1 MKLVLSISALVAS
14 TAVSADGVQKIKLKK
29 IPEADRIVNLLSAN
43 PNPTL
48 GGVSAP
54 ISSSRRLGEP
64 KKGENIVLRDLKNAQ
79 YYGPVT
85 LGTPP
90 KEFLVVFDTGSADF
104 WVPSSSCGQRSMNC
118 KAKNAYDPTKSSTY
132 SAVPS
137 GQQTSFQIMYGSGAV
152 SGTFSEDTVTLGED
166 YTVEGQTFAAAD
178 STDGLGLTY
187 GKSEFDGILG
197 LAFPS
202 ISRDPGVNTVIPN
215 LKEKGHLDKAMFA
228 FYLGDESDGELT
240 IGGYDETKFE
250 GSITW
255 VDLISPTYWLAPVD
269 AIKFGDNVVADSK
282 IAGIID
288 TGTSLIYGPHEQV
301 EGMVAAIGGRF
312 IPSIGLNLIDCN
324 TEIPDM
330 SLTIGGHEVKIE
342 GSQLKI
348 QDDSKQYCFF
358 TVATMMFGSAHEE
371 GESVEDELEEEVI
384 DQMSRLVGEG
394 LPIPPGYSTW
404 LLGDTYMRQV
414 YNVFDFDNQSYGV
427 AALKQTAPEE

>member
-1 MKLVLSISALVAS
+1 MKKYSLLLSASAI
-14 TAVSADGVQKIKLKK
+14 TAISADGVQKIKLKK
-29 IPEADRIVNLLSAN
+29 IPEAEKIVNLLSPN

-54 ISSSRRLGEP
+54 ISLSRRLGEP
-64 KKGENIVLRDLKNAQ
+64 KKSENIVLRDLKNAQ
-79 YYGPVT
+79 YYGPVM

-90 KEFLVVFDTGSADF
+90 QEFLVVFDTGSADF
-104 WVPSSSCGQRSMNC
+104 WVPSASCGKRSMNC
-118 KAKNAYDPTKSSTY
+118 KAKHAYDPTKSSTY

-137 GQQTSFQIMYGSGAV
+137 GQQTSFQIMYGSGPV
-152 SGTFSEDTVTLGED
+152 SGKFGEDAVTLGDD

-178 STDGLGLTY
+178 STDGLGQTY
-187 GKSEFDGILG
+187 GKAKFDGILG
-197 LAFPS
+197 LAFPT

-240 IGGYDETKFE
+240 IGGYDGTRFE

-269 AIKFGDNVVADSK
+269 QIKFGENLVADSK

-288 TGTSLIYGPHEQV
+288 TGTSIIYGPKEQV

-312 IPSIGLNLIDCN
+312 IPNIGLNLIDCN
-324 TEIPDM
+324 TNIPDL

-358 TVATMMFGSAHEE
+358 TVSTMMFGSAQEE
-371 GESVEDELEEEVI
+371 GESVEEEMEEEVI

-394 LPIPPGYSTW
+394 LPIPAGYDAW

-414 YNVFDFDNQSYGV
+414 YNVFDFDNKKYGI
-427 AALKQTAPEE
+427 AALKQTVSEE